1 MTQTAPPTA
10 VYRHFDACGRLLY
23 VGSTSDPEARWKQH
37 QRQSG
42 WVMAGLVDSV
52 TIEWWPSR
60 AAARTAERA
69 AIRNENPIYNR
80 LRPKVGGPAP
90 TLGQLFRRA
99 KRAAR

>member
-1 MTQTAPPTA
+1 MTEAPSLTA
-10 VYRHFDACGRLLY
+10 VYRHFDATGRLLY
-23 VGSTSDPEARWKQH
+23 VGSTGDPEARWKQH

-42 WVMAGLVDSV
+42 WVMAGLVDSITV
-52 TIEWWPSR
+52 EWWPSR
-60 AAARTAERA
+60 AEARAAERV
-69 AIRNENPIYNR
+69 AIRAENPVYNR